1 MSRPVRLKEN
11 LASRRQYAT
20 LQWESFDGADLASV
34 RLRSL
39 WFTRCTFRETDLRQ
53 ATLDGCHFKL
63 CDLRGANLSGASMR
77 GVTLAGCDLTGADL
91 RAADLT
97 GARLGLVLT
106 GAPPHGL
113 TNATDA
119 KLDQAVLRDL
129 QLEEVIGW
137 PLIG

>member
-1 MSRPVRLKEN
+1 MSRLVTLKEN

-20 LQWESFDGADLASV
+20 LQRESFDGADLASV
-34 RLRSL
+34 RLQSL

-97 GARLGLVLT
+97 GARFGPVLT

-119 KLDQAVLRDL
+119 KLDKAVLRDL
-129 QLEEVIGW
+129 QLEQVIGW